1 MTDKKRI
8 QSTQGVGFK
17 NIIRILILLV
27 ILSFWF
33 ISPCSAGSIS
43 GVFEDSEIVKTLKN
57 DCGFGFSMYKEELMR
72 EVLNSDPDLR
82 DQLVSLNKEI
92 QEYYSVVNTSLPK
105 FDTSL
110 MDSTDDVGSVKK
122 VSEWICTGQDLLA
135 KFLPP
140 TPLKAACYVQELI
153 DRTEQVRDTLFI
165 PSYAQEIYDLYVIKR
180 KSGEVPANALDNSI
194 YEIKDLGGYNIF
206 TSQDAYKGLTNEEV
220 VKKVRDKFEKRYQYE
235 LMVSLKKDLTN
246 NKDKYIKQIRDKYR
260 NSLNKFT
267 VIYNERYFSCQ
278 QNFDSLNSDISQ
290 LEDDIDTYNQELEG
304 ICEEYQNEIENEMT
318 SLESDLNTI
327 ISESELIVCDVS
339 NTESQNQDAFSSLR
353 IKLQEVKDHLVQL
366 SSTLPPD
373 DTCPVP
379 CEDGE
384 YRNKKTQK
392 CEKLCFDGS
401 IPESDGSCPV
411 IECEGGLVYD
421 STSESCICPDGTMPD
436 NEGKCC
442 KESEVLNS
450 FGECESICDGVF
462 KIWDDTKKDCVDKL
476 CPDGNPVPPGG
487 CLPTCDD
494 DEYWDG
500 ESCVKKCQTG
510 GLVYDKE
517 TDGCVPPQ
525 CGSKKYW
532 NANAERCECTGEY
545 TEDSS
550 GNCISDPPVEDNP
563 DLISEFINEID
574 QLQTIKDTTKI
585 ESNPTS
591 TMINGLTSIE
601 IFGILLTYN
610 DSDGLYHGSKDGHNV
625 EFDPTSFIIEDVTAG
640 GEMDVSKSDIL
651 YPETGDTSENKYE
664 PSENTDR
671 DDVDEPVYQEPEEEY
686 ENEEPTYSEPEVEP
700 QEPDNSNVEEET
712 PSTVDGPTC
721 DHPYYCD
728 ESLWPDISSSES
740 YVWTV
745 INGQTGI
752 AIWNSKTETS
762 RYYVWVPGGW
772 VQTTRE
778 GDAV

>member
-1 MTDKKRI
+1 
-8 QSTQGVGFK
+8 
-17 NIIRILILLV
+17 
-27 ILSFWF
+27 
-33 ISPCSAGSIS
+33 
-43 GVFEDSEIVKTLKN
+43 
-57 DCGFGFSMYKEELMR
+57 
-72 EVLNSDPDLR
+72 
-82 DQLVSLNKEI
+82 
-92 QEYYSVVNTSLPK
+92 
-105 FDTSL
+105 
-110 MDSTDDVGSVKK
+110 
-122 VSEWICTGQDLLA
+122 
-135 KFLPP
+135 
-140 TPLKAACYVQELI
+140 
-153 DRTEQVRDTLFI
+153 
-165 PSYAQEIYDLYVIKR
+165 
-180 KSGEVPANALDNSI
+180 
-194 YEIKDLGGYNIF
+194 
-206 TSQDAYKGLTNEEV
+206 
-220 VKKVRDKFEKRYQYE
+220 
-235 LMVSLKKDLTN
+235 
-246 NKDKYIKQIRDKYR
+246 
-260 NSLNKFT
+260 
-267 VIYNERYFSCQ
+267 
-278 QNFDSLNSDISQ
+278 
-290 LEDDIDTYNQELEG
+290 
-304 ICEEYQNEIENEMT
+304 
-318 SLESDLNTI
+318 LNTI

-392 CEKLCFDGS
+392 CEKLCSDGS
-401 IPESDGSCPV
+401 IPESEGSCPV

-550 GNCISDPPVEDNP
+550 GNCISDPPVENNP

-752 AIWNSKTETS
+752 AIWNSKTETT